1 MKREKNNAIN
11 STDLKKIV
19 KAYEENKNPE
29 ELEKEIYKISGKRK
43 AKDKGWNSYYN
54 Y

>member
-1 MKREKNNAIN
+1 MKKERNRAI
-11 STDLKKIV
+11 SRTDLKKIV
-19 KAYEENKNPE
+19 KKYKENDNPE